1 MSHGTD
7 RENVSVF
14 IVANFIVKD
23 RDEYHKYEKGF
34 FSLLKKYGGS
44 FITYDD
50 EHETLEGIAPRT
62 GRMVIFTFP
71 TEERARQWWAD
82 PEYQTL
88 LKHRRCR
95 MRNAIR
101 DAGAS
106 CTALAPYSRR
116 RQPARGYGQR
126 VVAASPVR
134 AAKVWSAR
142 HPKLKSE
149 SIL

>member
-7 RENVSVF
+7 RENAPAF
-14 IVANFIVKD
+14 IVANFIVKN

-34 FSLLKKYGGS
+34 FPLLKKHGGS

-88 LKHRRCR
+88 SEHRRAGCEMQFVTLVR
-95 MRNAIR
+95 GLPSRPTAGGVSPLGGMR
-101 DAGAS
+101 
-106 CTALAPYSRR
+106 
-116 RQPARGYGQR
+116 RG
-126 VVAASPVR
+126 
-134 AAKVWSAR
+134 
-142 HPKLKSE
+142 
-149 SIL
+149 